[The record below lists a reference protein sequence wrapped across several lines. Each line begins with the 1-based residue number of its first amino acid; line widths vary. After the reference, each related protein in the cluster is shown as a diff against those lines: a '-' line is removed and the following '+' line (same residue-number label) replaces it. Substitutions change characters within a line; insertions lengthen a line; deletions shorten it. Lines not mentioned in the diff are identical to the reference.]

1 MDARSS
7 IQGDSFSHGNGVLGV
22 NQSAGASTQQANAVR
37 ISISTNPQ
45 SIDDSVLMQQNVT
58 LFTNS
63 DSTDSAPGYRQ
74 VATSDQ
80 AFTGSRG
87 VIQLNQSAGVGNRM
101 ANTLSVRVA
110 D

>member
-1 MDARSS
+1 
-7 IQGDSFSHGNGVLGV
+7 
-22 NQSAGASTQQANAVR
+22 
-37 ISISTNPQ
+37 
-45 SIDDSVLMQQNVT
+45 MQQNVT
-58 LFTNS
+58 LLNNS
-63 DSTDSAPGYRQ
+63 DPTDSTPGYRQ

-101 ANTLSVRVA
+101 ANTLSVRVT